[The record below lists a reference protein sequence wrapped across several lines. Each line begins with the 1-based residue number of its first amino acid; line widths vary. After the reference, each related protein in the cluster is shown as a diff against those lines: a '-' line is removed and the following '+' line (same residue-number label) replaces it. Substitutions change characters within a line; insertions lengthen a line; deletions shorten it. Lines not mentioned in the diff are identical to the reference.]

1 MTWSSL
7 QAVKVWAKTEMYLK
21 VQSRC
26 EVGAVCTRPDLFV
39 INKRKKAASTAQN
52 EKGLLFATYSTY
64 PVSSYPILKVEYLQT
79 LFLSLKYQALP
90 IEMKVALANPIA

>member
-1 MTWSSL
+1 MS
-7 QAVKVWAKTEMYLK
+7 AA
-21 VQSRC
+21 
-26 EVGAVCTRPDLFV
+26 CTRPDLFV

-52 EKGLLFATYSTY
+52 EKGLLFSTFSPY

-90 IEMKVALANPIA
+90 VEIKVALANPTA